1 MKRRDSDAPAYATA
15 SSGPY
20 HRTRG
25 YDGPT
30 DGYDGASSGYD
41 DPSDECEPAKPY
53 DGPRD
58 GYDGPEPAP
67 NDGLPSQT
75 S

>member
-1 MKRRDSDAPAYATA
+1 MKRRDSDAPVYATV
-15 SSGPY
+15 SSGSD
-20 HRTRG
+20 RTRG

-41 DPSDECEPAKPY
+41 DSSDDCEPAKPY

-58 GYDGPEPAP
+58 GYDGPEPVAP

-75 S
+75 P